1 MQYADSNVTE
11 KYQRSVEDKKGR
23 KEWRS
28 VDQDLGSSGMANNRS
43 PEGSGHPRLLDVL
56 AKLYGGLY
64 GRDISAKEEILTTVG
79 AYLGLY
85 YSFMAFVN
93 HGDEVLIID
102 PAYDSYDPQVRMAG
116 GTPVHYAME
125 VSQPA
130 QSSSDF
136 KIDISKLR
144 AKCTKR
150 TKMIV
155 LNNPNNPTGKLYTR
169 EELEAIAEM
178 VRDFNLIVVADE
190 VYEWHRIHQN
200 CVFTCSTPTQ
210 EALATAFEKE

>member
-1 MQYADSNVTE
+1 MWIGTLDGSGGMAKV
-11 KYQRSVEDKKGR
+11 KRSP
-23 KEWRS
+23 
-28 VDQDLGSSGMANNRS
+28 GSSSLNRRADMES
-43 PEGSGHPRLLDVL
+43 RSGHPRLLDVL

-64 GRDISAKEEILTTVG
+64 GRDISAKEEILVTVG

-85 YSFMAFVN
+85 YSFMAFIN

-116 GTPVHYAME
+116 GVPVHYAME

-155 LNNPNNPTGKLYTR
+155 LNNPNNPTGKLVLSRRTR
-169 EELEAIAEM
+169 SY
-178 VRDFNLIVVADE
+178 R
-190 VYEWHRIHQN
+190 
-200 CVFTCSTPTQ
+200 
-210 EALATAFEKE
+210 